1 MDLGSLTEQVLTSW
15 LNTNQLRRNNMKI
28 GNDSLQQMLYLVC
41 ATDKASA
48 IHSVLKTTYYSL
60 QGRLIGVTPTSRT
73 SILKEEKFKYP
84 VSIPWSSK
92 TDTVTA
98 WNIICADAMELFG
111 LPGDRYITDANVND
125 MTWWFRDEQ
134 DALIMTL
141 KFSEQ
146 LC

>member
-1 MDLGSLTEQVLTSW
+1 M
-15 LNTNQLRRNNMKI
+15 RI

-48 IHSVLKTTYYSL
+48 IHSVLQTTYYSL
-60 QGRLIGVTPTSRT
+60 QGRLIGANTTLRPCTLRDND
-73 SILKEEKFKYP
+73 FKYP
-84 VSIPWSSK
+84 VVVPWSSQL
-92 TDTVTA
+92 DTVSA
-98 WNIICADAMELFG
+98 WNEICAQGMEMFG

-125 MTWWFRDEQ
+125 MTWWFKDEQ
-134 DALIMTL
+134 DALLMTL

>member
-1 MDLGSLTEQVLTSW
+1 MQ
-15 LNTNQLRRNNMKI
+15 I

-48 IHSVLKTTYYSL
+48 IASVLETTYYSIH
-60 QGRLIGVTPTSRT
+60 GKLIGANDTLRI

-84 VSIPWSSK
+84 VAVPWSARL
-92 TDTVTA
+92 DTVSA
-98 WNIICADAMELFG
+98 WNEICAQGMEMFG

-125 MTWWFRDEQ
+125 MTWWFANEH
-134 DALIMTL
+134 DALLMKL